1 MSHQCARAMG
11 EGAAANREM
20 LVLARQ
26 ARGLTQTELA
36 QKLGIS
42 QAQVSKIENG
52 LDRADA
58 ATVERYARVL
68 DYRPSFFHQKDTL
81 VGLPPYHHR
90 KRARLGAKKLDAI
103 YAELNIR
110 RLHLKAL
117 ARSAELDTPK
127 ALPDLRLDQFD
138 GDSAEAA
145 RVLREHWLL
154 PRGPLKDVTR
164 AVENAGIL
172 VLACD
177 FGTDLLDGLSLR
189 VEGLPP
195 LIFLRADMPG
205 DRYRFTLAHELGH
218 LALHWYNPTADDL
231 MEAQAHRFAGA
242 FLMPAHDIAPYLSGL
257 TLNKLVMLKQV
268 WGLSMQAILH
278 RAKDLGAIGERQYE
292 GLWRQISRAGYRKD
306 EPVEVPRE
314 RPGLLTEVVELHLDD
329 LGYGVEDVSRLLHL
343 NVAEFVR
350 LYLQGSSKLRALP
363 AQESGA
369 ADPSTARSR
378 PWPRAV

>member
-1 MSHQCARAMG
+1 MS
-11 EGAAANREM
+11 EETANREM

-26 ARGLTQTELA
+26 ARGLTQVELA
-36 QKLGIS
+36 QRLSIS

-52 LDRADA
+52 LDQADA
-58 ATVERYARVL
+58 ALVERYARAL
-68 DYRPSFFHQKDTL
+68 DYRPSFFYQTEML

-90 KRARLGAKKLDAI
+90 KRARLGAKKLDAV

-110 RLHLKAL
+110 RLHLQKL
-117 ARSAELDTPK
+117 VRSAELDTPK
-127 ALPDLRLDQFD
+127 ALPDMRLDEFG

-154 PRGPLKDVTR
+154 PRGPLKNVTR

-172 VLACD
+172 VLVCD

-195 LIFLRADMPG
+195 LIFLRTDMPG

-218 LALHWYNPTADDL
+218 LALHWFSPTSDDL

-242 FLMPAHDIAPYLSGL
+242 FLMPTQDIMPYLSGL
-257 TLNKLVMLKQV
+257 TLNKLIMLKQI
-268 WGLSMQAILH
+268 WGLSMQAILY

-292 GLWRQISRAGYRKD
+292 TLWRQISRAGYRKN
-306 EPVEVPRE
+306 EPIEVQRE
-314 RPGLLTEVVELHLDD
+314 RPGLLTEIVELHLDD
-329 LGYGVEDVSRLLHL
+329 LGYGVEEVSRLLHL
-343 NVAEFVR
+343 NIVEFVR

-363 AQESGA
+363 TQQSYLAGTSN
-369 ADPSTARSR
+369 TRSR

>member
-1 MSHQCARAMG
+1 MSDD
-11 EGAAANREM
+11 AANREM

-26 ARGLTQTELA
+26 ARGLTQIELA
-36 QKLGIS
+36 DRLGIS

-58 ATVERYARVL
+58 VLVDRYARVL
-68 DYRPSFFHQKDTL
+68 DYRPSFFYQKEAL

-90 KRARLGAKKLDAI
+90 KRARLSAKKLDAV

-110 RLHLKAL
+110 RMHLQAL
-117 ARSAELDTPK
+117 IRSAELDTPK
-127 ALPDLRLDQFD
+127 ALPDLHLDDFE

-154 PRGPLKDVTR
+154 PRGPLKDMTR

-195 LIFLRADMPG
+195 LIFLRTDMPG

-218 LALHWYNPTADDL
+218 LALHWYSPTSDDL
-231 MEAQAHRFAGA
+231 MEAQADRFAAA
-242 FLMPAHDIAPYLSGL
+242 FLMPAQDITPYLSGL
-257 TLNKLVMLKQV
+257 SLSKLMMLKQV
-268 WGLSMQAILH
+268 WGVSMQAILY
-278 RAKDLGAIGERQYE
+278 RAKDLGTIGERQHE
-292 GLWRQISRAGYRKD
+292 SLWRQISRAGYRRT

-314 RPGLLTEVVELHLDD
+314 RPGLLMEVVELHLDE

-343 NVAEFVR
+343 NVGEFVR

-363 AQESGA
+363 SQDSGPA
-369 ADPSTARSR
+369 EAERAPGR

>member
-1 MSHQCARAMG
+1 MS
-11 EGAAANREM
+11 EGAANREM

-36 QKLGIS
+36 ERLGLS
-42 QAQVSKIENG
+42 QAQISKIENG
-52 LDRADA
+52 LDEADRAL
-58 ATVERYARVL
+58 VERYAQVL
-68 DYRPSFFHQKDTL
+68 GYRSSFFHQKDTL

-110 RLHLKAL
+110 RMHLQTL
-117 ARSAELDTPK
+117 VRSAELSTPK
-127 ALPDLRLDQFD
+127 ALPDLRLDEFG

-164 AVENAGIL
+164 AVENAGVL

-218 LALHWYNPTADDL
+218 LAMHWYSPTSDDL
-231 MEAQAHRFAGA
+231 MEAQADRFAGA
-242 FLMPAHDIAPYLSGL
+242 FLMPAHDIVPYLSGL
-257 TLNKLVMLKQV
+257 TLNKLIMLKQV
-268 WGLSMQAILH
+268 WGLSMQAILY
-278 RAKDLGAIGERQYE
+278 RAKDLGAIGQRQYE
-292 GLWRQISRAGYRKD
+292 GLWRQISRAGYRKS

-329 LGYGVEDVSRLLHL
+329 LGYGVEDVSCLLHL
-343 NVAEFVR
+343 TVAEFVR
-350 LYLQGSSKLRALP
+350 LYLQGSSKLRAIP
-363 AQESGA
+363 AENAGA
-369 ADPSTARSR
+369 ASAARGR

>member
-1 MSHQCARAMG
+1 MS
-11 EGAAANREM
+11 EGAVNREM

-26 ARGLTQTELA
+26 SRGLTQTELA
-36 QKLGIS
+36 QRLGIS

-52 LDRADA
+52 LDRADGA
-58 ATVERYARVL
+58 LVQRYAQVL

-90 KRARLGAKKLDAI
+90 KRARLGAKKLDAV

-110 RLHLKAL
+110 RLHLQAL
-117 ARSAELDTPK
+117 VRSAELDTPK
-127 ALPDLRLDQFD
+127 ALPDLRLNEFG

-189 VEGLPP
+189 VDGLPP
-195 LIFLRADMPG
+195 VVFLRDDMPG

-218 LALHWYNPTADDL
+218 LALHWFSPTSDDL
-231 MEAQAHRFAGA
+231 MEAQADRFAGA
-242 FLMPAHDIAPYLSGL
+242 FLLPACDIAPYLSGL
-257 TLNKLVMLKQV
+257 TLSKLMMLKQV
-268 WGLSMQAILH
+268 WGVSMQAILC
-278 RAKDLGAIGERQYE
+278 RARDLGEVSDRQWE
-292 GLWRQISRAGYRKD
+292 ALWRQISRAGYRKT
-306 EPVEVPRE
+306 EPVEVSRE
-314 RPGLLTEVVELHLDD
+314 KPGLITEVVELHLDD
-329 LGYGVEDVSRLLHL
+329 LGYGVEEVSSMLHL
-343 NVAEFVR
+343 NVAEFVQ
-350 LYLQGSSKLRALP
+350 LYLQGSSKPRGLPAITGGTNSAGPEQRKRPWLRAI
-363 AQESGA
+363 
-369 ADPSTARSR
+369 
-378 PWPRAV
+378 

>member
-1 MSHQCARAMG
+1 MS
-11 EGAAANREM
+11 EDVPNREM
-20 LVLARQ
+20 LILARQ
-26 ARGLTQTELA
+26 ARSLTQTELA
-36 QKLGIS
+36 ERLGVS
-42 QAQVSKIENG
+42 QAQISKIENG

-58 ATVERYARVL
+58 ALIERYAQVL
-68 DYRPSFFHQKDTL
+68 DYRPSFFQQKDTL

-90 KRARLGAKKLDAI
+90 KRARLGSKKLDAI

-110 RLHLKAL
+110 RLHLQTL
-117 ARSAELDTPK
+117 VRSAELNTSK
-127 ALPDLRLDQFD
+127 ALPDLRLDEFG

-164 AVENAGIL
+164 AVENAGVL
-172 VLACD
+172 VLVCD

-195 LIFLRADMPG
+195 LIFLRADMSG

-218 LALHWYNPTADDL
+218 LALHWYSPTSDDL
-231 MEAQAHRFAGA
+231 METQADRFAGA
-242 FLMPAHDIAPYLSGL
+242 FLMPAHDITPFLTGL
-257 TLNKLVMLKQV
+257 TLNKLIMLKQV
-268 WGLSMQAILH
+268 WGLSIQAILH
-278 RAKDLGAIGERQYE
+278 RAKDLGAIAQRQYE
-292 GLWRQISRAGYRKD
+292 ALWRQISKAGYRKT

-314 RPGLLTEVVELHLDD
+314 RPSLLTEVVELHLDD
-329 LGYGVEDVSRLLHL
+329 LDYDVEDVSRLLHL

-363 AQESGA
+363 PGDNASVVGV
-369 ADPSTARSR
+369 PTARGR